1 MERIL
6 QDLRYG
12 LRTLS
17 KRPGLTLVAVLTLG
31 LSIGINTAVFSV
43 VYAALVRPLPFAGPE
58 RLVVAAAE
66 NRRGGAAEARG
77 VAPADFVDWR
87 AQSRAFE
94 GLAAYTGGGVTL
106 DAGGLPEM
114 VSGVRVS
121 EDFFPVLGVAP
132 ALGRALAPE
141 EFGAGGV
148 RPVVLSHRLWQRRF
162 GGDPSVVGRQ
172 LPLVGGASATVVGVM
187 PEQFRYPSYA
197 EVWTPLPSQSGELR
211 QRTSRYF
218 SVVGRVRAGMTRAQA
233 QEELGG
239 VAARLAETYPASNA
253 DWGVR
258 LIPLRETLV
267 GAQARTALLVLFG
280 AVGFVLLIACA
291 NVTNLL
297 LARSTARY
305 KEMAVRAAL
314 GATRWRVVRQLLAE
328 SVLLTLAGGALGV
341 VLALWGVEA
350 LLALVPE
357 ELRFARL
364 DEARVDGW
372 VLAFTAGVS
381 LSAGLLVGLLPGLK
395 VSKPD
400 LNLALKETG
409 RGSTSEARVRRARG
423 ALVVAEI
430 AVTLVLLVGAGLL
443 LRSFVRLQQT
453 ELGFEPRNLLT
464 LTVGAPTQLYGQTA
478 QRAAYFGKMQERL
491 SALPGVRATALAS
504 SLPLDW
510 VLNFSYGVEGRPA
523 RPGEE
528 PQADYLSVSPNYFE
542 VMRIPLVR
550 GRGFTERDVEGAP
563 AVALINETM
572 ARRVFPGEDPL
583 GKRVVVDYMERRVP
597 LEIVG
602 VVADTRQKVGE
613 AAGMQIYDCYLQ
625 RPWLSSSFIVRAEGD
640 PAALAPAAQRA
651 VREVDAT
658 RAAAGV
664 KTMEQL
670 LSESVAQPR
679 FYAQLLTAFACVALL
694 LAAVGV
700 YGVMSYTVTQ
710 RTHEIGIRIA
720 LGARGGDVVRMVVR
734 QGMALA
740 LGGVLAGLAAAFAL
754 TRLLASLLYEV
765 SATDAGV
772 FAFVS
777 LLLTT
782 VALLAC
788 LLPARRATRVDPMVA
803 LRYE

>member
-1 MERIL
+1 MKTLL
-6 QDLRYG
+6 QDMRYG
-12 LRTLS
+12 LRMLR
-17 KRPGLTLVAVLTLG
+17 KRPGFTAVAVLTLG

-43 VYAALVRPLPFAGPE
+43 VYAALVRPLPFAEPE
-58 RLVVAAAE
+58 RLFMAAAE
-66 NRRGGAAEARG
+66 NKRGGAAEVRG

-87 AQSRAFE
+87 TQSRAFE
-94 GLAAYTGGGVTL
+94 GLAAYTGGGLTL
-106 DAGGLPEM
+106 DEGGLPEM

-121 EDFFPVLGVAP
+121 EDFFRVLGVGP
-132 ALGRALAPE
+132 ARGRVLDAE
-141 EFGAGGV
+141 EFGSAAS
-148 RPVVLSHRLWQRRF
+148 RSVVLSHRLWQRRF
-162 GGDPSVVGRQ
+162 GGDPSVIGKQ
-172 LPLVGGASATVVGVM
+172 LTLVGGGSATVVGVM
-187 PEQFRYPSYA
+187 PEQFRFPSYA
-197 EVWTPLPSQSGELR
+197 EVWTALPRDSRELL

-218 SVVGRVRAGMTRAQA
+218 SVVGRVRSGMTGAQA
-233 QEELGG
+233 QGELGG
-239 VAARLAETYPASNA
+239 VAARLAESYPQSNA

-267 GAQARTALLVLFG
+267 GSQARTALLILFG

-305 KEMAVRAAL
+305 KEVAIRAAL

-328 SVLLTLAGGALGV
+328 SVLLTLVGGALGV
-341 VLALWGVEA
+341 VLALWGVDA

-357 ELRFARL
+357 DLRFARL

-381 LSAGLLVGLLPGLK
+381 LLVGLLVGLLPGLK

-409 RGSTSEARVRRARG
+409 RGSTSEGKLRRARG
-423 ALVVAEI
+423 LLVVAEV

-443 LRSFVRLQQT
+443 LRSFVRLQQA

-464 LTVGAPTQLYGQTA
+464 LTVNAPTQLYGQSA
-478 QRAAYFGKMQERL
+478 RRAAYFGQMQERL
-491 SALPGVRATALAS
+491 AALPGARGTAVTS

-510 VLNFSYGVEGRPA
+510 VLNFSYSVEGRAA
-523 RPGEE
+523 RPGDE
-528 PQADYLSVSPNYFE
+528 PQSDYFSVSPNYFE
-542 VMRIPLVR
+542 VMRIPVMR
-550 GRGFTERDVEGAP
+550 GRGFDERDAEGAP

-572 ARRVFPGEDPL
+572 ARRIFPGEDPL
-583 GKRVVVDYMERRVP
+583 GKRVTIAYMEQRVT
-597 LEIVG
+597 LEVVG
-602 VVADTRQKVGE
+602 VVADTKQWTGQ
-613 AAGMQIYDCYLQ
+613 ATNLQIYDCYLQ
-625 RPWLSSSFIVRAEGD
+625 RPWLSSSFVVRTEGD
-640 PAALAPAAQRA
+640 PAALAAAAQRA
-651 VREVDAT
+651 VREVDAS

-679 FYAQLLTAFACVALL
+679 FYAQLLTGFACIALL

-710 RTHEIGIRIA
+710 RTHEIGIRMA
-720 LGARGGDVVRMVVR
+720 LGARGGDVVRMVVG

-740 LGGVLAGLAAAFAL
+740 LAGVGVGLAAAFAL
-754 TRLLASLLYEV
+754 TRVMTSLLYGV
-765 SATDAGV
+765 SATDPLTFGLI
-772 FAFVS
+772 S
-777 LLLTT
+777 LLLTA

-788 LLPARRATRVDPMVA
+788 LVPARRATKVDPMIA

>member
-1 MERIL
+1 MMERLL

-12 LRTLS
+12 LRTLL

-43 VYAALVRPLPFAGPE
+43 VYAALVRPLPFAAPE

-66 NRRGGAAEARG
+66 NKRG

-87 AQSRAFE
+87 AQSRAFD
-94 GLAAYTGGGVTL
+94 GLAAYTGGGLTL
-106 DAGGLPEM
+106 EGGGLPEM

-121 EDFFPVLGVAP
+121 EDFFPLLGVAP
-132 ALGRALAPE
+132 ALGRALSTE
-141 EFGAGGV
+141 EFGAGGA

-162 GGDPSVVGRQ
+162 GGDAGVVGRQ
-172 LPLVGGASATVVGVM
+172 LPLVGGGSATVVGVM

-218 SVVGRVRAGMTRAQA
+218 SVVGRVKGGMTRAQA
-233 QEELGG
+233 QEELSG
-239 VAARLAETYPASNA
+239 VAARLGQEYPDSNA

-267 GAQARTALLVLFG
+267 GPQTRTALLVLFG
-280 AVGFVLLIACA
+280 AVGFVLLVACA

-372 VLAFTAGVS
+372 VLAFTAFVS

-409 RGSTSEARVRRARG
+409 RGSTSEMRVRRARG
-423 ALVVAEI
+423 LLVVAEI

-443 LRSFVRLQQT
+443 LRSFIRLQQT

-464 LTVGAPTQLYGQTA
+464 LTVGSPTQLYGQTGP
-478 QRAAYFGKMQERL
+478 RAAYFRKMQERL
-491 SALPGVRATALAS
+491 AALPGARATALAS

-550 GRGFTERDVEGAP
+550 GRGFTERDAEGAP
-563 AVALINETM
+563 SVALINETM

-583 GKRVVVDYMERRVP
+583 GKRITIDYMERRVG

-602 VVADTRQKVGE
+602 VVADTKQWIGE
-613 AAGMQIYDCYLQ
+613 PTNIQIYDCYLQ
-625 RPWLSSSFIVRAEGD
+625 RPWLSSSFIVRTEGD

-651 VREVDAT
+651 VREVDAA
-658 RAAAGV
+658 RAASGV
-664 KTMEQL
+664 KTMEQI

-679 FYAQLLTAFACVALL
+679 FYAQLLTAFAAVALL

-754 TRLLASLLYEV
+754 TRVMSSLLYDV
-765 SATDAGV
+765 SATDPGI
-772 FAFVS
+772 FAFVA
-777 LLLTT
+777 LLLS
-782 VALLAC
+782 
-788 LLPARRATRVDPMVA
+788 
-803 LRYE
+803 

>member
-1 MERIL
+1 M
-6 QDLRYG
+6 
-12 LRTLS
+12 
-17 KRPGLTLVAVLTLG
+17 TLVAVVTLG

-43 VYAALVRPLPFAGPE
+43 VYAALVRPLPFAEPE
-58 RLVVAAAE
+58 HLVVAAAE
-66 NRRGGAAEARG
+66 NKRGGAAEVRG

-87 AQSRAFE
+87 AQSRAFD
-94 GLAAYTGGGVTL
+94 GLAAYTGGGLTL
-106 DAGGLPEM
+106 DGGGAPE
-114 VSGVRVS
+114 SIAGVRVS
-121 EDFFPVLGVAP
+121 EDFFSMLGVSA
-132 ALGRALAPE
+132 ARGRALSTE
-141 EFGAGGV
+141 EFDAGAGRV
-148 RPVVLSHRLWQRRF
+148 VVLSHRLWQRRF
-162 GGDPSVVGRQ
+162 GADPSVVGRQ
-172 LPLVGGASATVVGVM
+172 LQLVGGASAAVVGVM

-197 EVWTPLPSQSGELR
+197 EVWSPLPRQSGELQ

-218 SVVGRVRAGMTRAQA
+218 TAVGRVKQGMTQAQA

-239 VAARLAETYPASNA
+239 VAARLAQSYPQSNA

-258 LIPLRETLV
+258 LIPLRDTLV
-267 GAQARTALLVLFG
+267 GVRARSALLILFG

-291 NVTNLL
+291 NITNLL

-305 KEMAVRAAL
+305 KEVAIRAAL
-314 GATRWRVVRQLLAE
+314 GATRWRVVRQLLSE
-328 SVLLTLAGGALGV
+328 SVLLTVLGGALGV

-357 ELRFARL
+357 DLRFARL

-381 LSAGLLVGLLPGLK
+381 LLTGVIVGLLPGLK

-409 RGSTSEARVRRARG
+409 RGATSEAKVRRARG
-423 ALVVAEI
+423 LLVVAEI

-443 LRSFVRLQQT
+443 LRSFIRLQQT

-464 LTVGAPTQLYGQTA
+464 LTVNAPTQLYGQNA
-478 QRAAYFGKMQERL
+478 QRAAYFGQMRERL
-491 SALPGVRATALAS
+491 ASLPGARDAAVTS

-510 VLNFSYGVEGRPA
+510 VLNFSYSVEGRPA
-523 RPGEE
+523 RPGDE
-528 PQADYLSVSPNYFE
+528 PQADYLSVSPNYFD
-542 VMRIPLVR
+542 VMRIRLLR
-550 GRGFTERDVEGAP
+550 GRGFTERDAEGAP

-583 GKRVVVDYMERRVP
+583 GKRLTIDYMERRVG

-602 VVADTRQKVGE
+602 VVADTKQMVGE
-613 AAGMQIYDCYLQ
+613 ATNIQIYDCYLQ
-625 RPWLSSSFIVRAEGD
+625 RPWLSSAFVVRTDGD
-640 PAALAPAAQRA
+640 PSALSASAQKA
-651 VREVDAT
+651 VREVDAS
-658 RAAAGV
+658 RAAAAV

-679 FYAQLLTAFACVALL
+679 FYAQLLAAFACVALL

-734 QGMALA
+734 QGMTLA
-740 LGGVLAGLAAAFAL
+740 LCGVAAGLAAAFAL
-754 TRLLASLLYEV
+754 TRVMSSLLYDV
-765 SATDAGV
+765 SATDALT
-772 FAFVS
+772 FALVS
-777 LLLTT
+777 LILTT
-782 VALLAC
+782 AALLAC
-788 LLPARRATRVDPMVA
+788 LVPARRATKVDPMEA